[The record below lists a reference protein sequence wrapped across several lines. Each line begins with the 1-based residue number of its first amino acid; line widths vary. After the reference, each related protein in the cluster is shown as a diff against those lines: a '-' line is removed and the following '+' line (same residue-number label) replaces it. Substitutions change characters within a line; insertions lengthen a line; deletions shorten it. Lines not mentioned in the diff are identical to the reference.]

1 MVGKKDNENK
11 QVSKVGENTEMQISL
26 KWFVQILVVVALA
39 VWGYFG
45 ITERINFLEHEQEI
59 ASINVNLNS
68 EFRVKWPRGELG
80 ALPDDAEQNMRLD
93 MLEKIVDKMEDNIQ
107 NMKEELYE
115 TKYEVKTKEKEYNL
129 GIKKEAVERPP
140 LVVRV
145 GLPFSLGSLCLR
157 E

>member
-115 TKYEVKTKEKEYNL
+115 RY
-129 GIKKEAVERPP
+129 
-140 LVVRV
+140 
-145 GLPFSLGSLCLR
+145 FR
-157 E
+157 EDSEFLQRF

>member
-1 MVGKKDNENK
+1 MSARSRARYLNSHRERDSIMVGKKEENK
-11 QVSKVGENTEMQISL
+11 QISKVGENTEMQISL

-59 ASINVNLNS
+59 QNINVTLNS

-93 MLEKIVDKMEDNIQ
+93 MVEKMVDKMEE
-107 NMKEELYE
+107 NMKDIKEDLYE
-115 TKYEVKTKEKEYNL
+115 TKYNMKNVNKQ
-129 GIKKEAVERPP
+129 
-140 LVVRV
+140 
-145 GLPFSLGSLCLR
+145 
-157 E
+157 

>member
-1 MVGKKDNENK
+1 MVD
-11 QVSKVGENTEMQISL
+11 VG
-26 KWFVQILVVVALA
+26 VVVALA

-115 TKYEVKTKEKEYNL
+115 TKYEVKTKEKE
-129 GIKKEAVERPP
+129 
-140 LVVRV
+140 
-145 GLPFSLGSLCLR
+145 
-157 E
+157 

>member
-93 MLEKIVDKMEDNIQ
+93 MLEKIVDKIEANIQ

-115 TKYEVKTKEKEYNL
+115 TKYEVKTKEKE
-129 GIKKEAVERPP
+129 
-140 LVVRV
+140 
-145 GLPFSLGSLCLR
+145 
-157 E
+157 

>member
-80 ALPDDAEQNMRLD
+80 ALQDDAEQNMRLD

-115 TKYEVKTKEKEYNL
+115 TKYEVKTKEKE
-129 GIKKEAVERPP
+129 
-140 LVVRV
+140 
-145 GLPFSLGSLCLR
+145 
-157 E
+157 

>member
-26 KWFVQILVVVALA
+26 KWFVQILVVVVLA

-115 TKYEVKTKEKEYNL
+115 TKYEVKTKEKE
-129 GIKKEAVERPP
+129 
-140 LVVRV
+140 
-145 GLPFSLGSLCLR
+145 
-157 E
+157 

>member
-115 TKYEVKTKEKEYNL
+115 TKYEVKTKEKE
-129 GIKKEAVERPP
+129 
-140 LVVRV
+140 
-145 GLPFSLGSLCLR
+145 
-157 E
+157 

>member
-45 ITERINFLEHEQEI
+45 STERINFLEHEQEI

-115 TKYEVKTKEKEYNL
+115 TKYEVKTKEKE
-129 GIKKEAVERPP
+129 
-140 LVVRV
+140 
-145 GLPFSLGSLCLR
+145 
-157 E
+157 

>member
-45 ITERINFLEHEQEI
+45 ITERINFLEHEKEI

-115 TKYEVKTKEKEYNL
+115 TKYEVKTKEKE
-129 GIKKEAVERPP
+129 
-140 LVVRV
+140 
-145 GLPFSLGSLCLR
+145 
-157 E
+157 

>member
-1 MVGKKDNENK
+1 MSARSRARYLNSHRERDSIMVGKKEENK
-11 QVSKVGENTEMQISL
+11 QISKVGENTEMQISL

-115 TKYEVKTKEKEYNL
+115 TKYEVKTKEKE
-129 GIKKEAVERPP
+129 
-140 LVVRV
+140 
-145 GLPFSLGSLCLR
+145 
-157 E
+157 